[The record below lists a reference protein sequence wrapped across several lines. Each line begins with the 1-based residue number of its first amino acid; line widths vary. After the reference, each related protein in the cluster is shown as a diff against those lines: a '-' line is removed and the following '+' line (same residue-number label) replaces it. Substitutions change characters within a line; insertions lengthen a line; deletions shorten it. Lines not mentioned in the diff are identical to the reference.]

1 MPGGVLVRPGDPEPA
16 SMCVGT
22 VTRALQLE
30 RLSIVAAPSRAW
42 PAFTTRR
49 CFCRI
54 TTRGLASSSHR
65 RTVST
70 GAPGAGVPLAPQP
83 QLPQTR
89 TDAPTG
95 AAAGLTAMYSMP
107 RENG

>member
-1 MPGGVLVRPGDPEPA
+1 MPGVVVVRPGGPAPA

-22 VTRALQLE
+22 VTRTLQLE
-30 RLSIVAAPSRAW
+30 RLSIVAVPSRAW

-49 CFCRI
+49 CFCPV
-54 TTRGLASSSHR
+54 TTRGLASNSHR

-70 GAPGAGVPLAPQP
+70 GAPGAGVPLWPQP

-95 AAAGLTAMYSMP
+95 ADAGLTAMYSTP
-107 RENG
+107 REKG